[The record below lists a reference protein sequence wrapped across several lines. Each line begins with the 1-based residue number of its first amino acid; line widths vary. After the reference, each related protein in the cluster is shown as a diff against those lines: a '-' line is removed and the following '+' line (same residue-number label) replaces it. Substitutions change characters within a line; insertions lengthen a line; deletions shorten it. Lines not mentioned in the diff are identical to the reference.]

1 MSNEIIP
8 VEPAPAARHAW
19 ADAELIKAAAQVLV
33 HSGLAAAE
41 AYLRANDV
49 QVRSSGGTAGP
60 AHTE

>member
-1 MSNEIIP
+1 MSNEISP
-8 VEPAPAARHAW
+8 VEQAAAGHDTLAH
-19 ADAELIKAAAQVLV
+19 AELVNAAAQVLM

-49 QVRSSGGTAGP
+49 QVRSSGGTAGT